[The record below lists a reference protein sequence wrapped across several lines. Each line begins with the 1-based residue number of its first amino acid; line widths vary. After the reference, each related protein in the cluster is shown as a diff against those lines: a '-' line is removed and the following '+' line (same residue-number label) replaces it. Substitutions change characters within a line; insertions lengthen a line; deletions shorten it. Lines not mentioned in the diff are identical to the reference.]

1 MGAPAL
7 DLFQTQSQQ
16 YCENSCNKGGTHS
29 RELGFGTRRNVK
41 RTYMVVNWALKPIEQ
56 PYDPPAEPSLL
67 SMTVGMVATLDARA
81 PVMFTCDTL
90 LSAHGGIHLNTITFA
105 EEDALFGIIR
115 IIWTFVDNTLPVF
128 CP

>member
-1 MGAPAL
+1 MICSKPKA
-7 DLFQTQSQQ
+7 
-16 YCENSCNKGGTHS
+16 NSTVKTAVI
-29 RELGFGTRRNVK
+29 REERI
-41 RTYMVVNWALKPIEQ
+41 VVNWALKPIEQ

-115 IIWTFVDNTLPVF
+115 IIWTFVDNTLPEFLSVITWHAGL
-128 CP
+128 